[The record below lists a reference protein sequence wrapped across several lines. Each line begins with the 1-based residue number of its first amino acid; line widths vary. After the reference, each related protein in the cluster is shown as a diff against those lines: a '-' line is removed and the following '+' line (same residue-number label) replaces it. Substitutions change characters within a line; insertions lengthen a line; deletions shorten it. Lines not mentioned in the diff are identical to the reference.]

1 MHSFIFKIF
10 KILIEQAAFPCA
22 FFHPPRHGLP
32 VKNAPGQH
40 KKSPFPGENSPSG
53 KGRQLLFPLA
63 KKGMTV
69 YSLSSDKKAMT
80 VILSTK
86 SPPTIIM
93 TRSKTRLSSP

>member
-1 MHSFIFKIF
+1 MQHLPILKICSCPC
-10 KILIEQAAFPCA
+10 QAGP
-22 FFHPPRHGLP
+22 
-32 VKNAPGQH
+32 
-40 KKSPFPGENSPSG
+40 